1 MMKKKLFIF
10 DAYGTLLSTGD
21 GSLKATQKILALQP
35 REIDAKVFYSE
46 WKKYHRAH
54 MDEANAGTF
63 CTEAEIFAKDLTV
76 LYEKYGIERDSA
88 QDVQFMLD
96 SLIGRKCFE
105 EVKEVLDNLRKKYR
119 VVIGSTTD
127 TEPLLINMKVNGV
140 TVDAVYTS
148 EMIGKYKPSSE
159 FYEYILQKENCKP
172 GEAVFVGDSL
182 TDDVLGPK
190 QVGITTILI
199 DRNGKYDGLTE
210 IKPDYMIAQLK
221 ELAEFAII
229 DG

>member
-1 MMKKKLFIF
+1 MKKKKLIIF

-21 GSLKATQKILALQP
+21 GSVRATEKILALQP

-54 MDEANAGTF
+54 IDEANAGTF
-63 CTEAEIFAKDLTV
+63 CTEAEIFARDLNA

-105 EVKEVLDNLRKKYR
+105 EVKEVLDDLRKEYR

-127 TEPLLINMKVNGV
+127 TEPLLINIKANDMA
-140 TVDAVYTS
+140 VDAVYTS
-148 EMIGKYKPSSE
+148 EMIGKYKPVPE
-159 FYEYILQKENCKP
+159 FYEYILEKENCKP
-172 GEAVFVGDSL
+172 EDAVFVGDSL
-182 TDDVLGPK
+182 TDDIYGPQ
-190 QVGITTILI
+190 QVGIATVLI
-199 DRNGKYDGLTE
+199 DRVGKYESFSET
-210 IKPDYMIAQLK
+210 KPDYVIADLR
-221 ELAEFAII
+221 EIFLHLS
-229 DG
+229 